1 MKKVNFY
8 YLVAGFL
15 AILFSITHELNGQQ
29 SSIPALYAGKLDV
42 NAVTTFRYIWHIITA
57 ENFVF
62 GIAFI
67 IMAFYKEMKNVRFSA
82 WLICAILMIRLFVIV
97 GATLTMVGWQ
107 LTDLIVDVIAI
118 IIYVMI
124 ILLGTKKRKQS
135 HTLSV

>member
-1 MKKVNFY
+1 MKKVNYY

-29 SSIPALYAGKLDV
+29 ISIPSLHAGKLDV
-42 NAVTTFRYIWHIITA
+42 NAVTTFKYIWHIITA

-97 GATLTMVGWQ
+97 STTLSMIGWQ
-107 LTDLIVDVIAI
+107 LTNLVVDIIAI
-118 IIYVMI
+118 MIYVMI
-124 ILLGTKKRKQS
+124 ILLGTRKK
-135 HTLSV
+135 